1 MTTKQIE
8 EIRRRHEAGEN
19 DHIIAE
25 AIGYSVMTIW
35 KWRKELG
42 LPPIEVS
49 GLRIKPVYCV
59 WDAAYDTLLAFGTSK
74 QCAEMLGMKCGSAS
88 FNQLR
93 SKYKA
98 GKIKK
103 YIIMEAE

>member
-1 MTTKQIE
+1 MTTMQLS

-35 KWRKELG
+35 KWRRELG
-42 LPPIEVS
+42 LQPIGVP
-49 GLRIKPVYCV
+49 GPRIKPVYCV
-59 WDAAYDTLLAFGTSK
+59 WDAADDTLIAFGTSK

-103 YIIMEAE
+103 YIIMEDE

>member
-1 MTTKQIE
+1 MTAMQLS

-25 AIGYSVMTIW
+25 AMGYSVMTIW
-35 KWRKELG
+35 KWRRELG
-42 LPPIEVS
+42 LPPIGVP
-49 GLRIKPVYCV
+49 GPRNRQTYCV
-59 WDAAYDTLLAFGTSK
+59 WDAADDTLIAFGTSK

-103 YIIMEAE
+103 YIIMEDE